1 MLPPHLRKPLKARE
15 YQVDTDAKLGKA
27 QVVVPGTATS
37 NQAGFYCD
45 VCDCIVKDS
54 ANYLDHINGKKRT
67 LFPPSLALR
76 WPLHGR
82 LPEIPGEEWAKCP
95 QQERNLK
102 YALFWLTPLALQIN
116 ERWASR

>member
-1 MLPPHLRKPLKARE
+1 VLTGAGKPVLPPHLRKPLKARE
-15 YQVDTDAKLGKA
+15 YQVDTDAKIGKA

-67 LFPPSLALR
+67 RSLTHTHAR
-76 WPLHGR
+76 THGCVS
-82 LPEIPGEEWAKCP
+82 A
-95 QQERNLK
+95 ER
-102 YALFWLTPLALQIN
+102 
-116 ERWASR
+116 